1 MNHTVRR
8 TMLQRG
14 GMRGA
19 VLALDA
25 VSPALA
31 GTTPAGEQ

>member
-8 TMLQRG
+8 TMLQHRG
-14 GMRGA
+14 TPGA

-31 GTTPAGEQ
+31 WTMPAGEQ